1 MAEKSSENEKAAQDT
16 RSSAVVAGRRDC
28 SVESRLTG
36 VRVVLINT
44 THPGNIGAAA
54 RAMKVMG
61 LSSLHLVTPKIFPN
75 AEATA
80 MASGADDLL
89 QTAVVHD
96 SLDSA
101 LTGCSLVLG
110 TSARLRSL
118 PMPMLDARRAA
129 EQAVLEADG
138 HEADGPEIKGHEVK
152 GHEVAILFGRERYGL
167 VNEEMQRCQYLV
179 NIPSNPAYSSLN
191 LAQAVQII
199 GYELRVAAMGG
210 AGTSVPP
217 LDWEPVDDRQ
227 MEGFFEHLEQT
238 LLDIRFLNPKQ
249 PKKLMMRLRR
259 LFNRAR
265 PDQNEINI
273 LRGIL
278 KASQEAAEMKRE
290 SS

>member
-89 QTAVVHD
+89 QTAEVHD

-101 LTGCSLVLG
+101 LAGCSLVLG

-129 EQAVLEADG
+129 EQAV
-138 HEADGPEIKGHEVK
+138 HEADGYEAK

-179 NIPSNPAYSSLN
+179 NIPSNPEYSSLN

-278 KASQEAAEMKRE
+278 KASQEVSAMNRE

>member
-1 MAEKSSENEKAAQDT
+1 MSNRPEKAAQDT
-16 RSSAVVAGRRDC
+16 RSEAGMAGPESGQLR
-28 SVESRLTG
+28 SRLARI
-36 VRVVLINT
+36 RVILINT
-44 THPGNIGAAA
+44 THPGNIGATA

-101 LTGCSLVLG
+101 LAGCSLVLG

-118 PMPMLDARRAA
+118 SMPMLDARRAA
-129 EQAVLEADG
+129 NQAVVESDS
-138 HEADGPEIKGHEVK
+138 
-152 GHEVAILFGRERYGL
+152 HEVALLFGRERYGL
-167 VNEEMQRCQYLV
+167 INEEMQRCQFLV
-179 NIPSNPAYSSLN
+179 NIPSNPDYSSLN
-191 LAQAVQII
+191 LAQAVQIMA
-199 GYELRVAAMGG
+199 YELRVAAQGI
-210 AGTSVPP
+210 ADIAVDP

-249 PKKLMMRLRR
+249 PKRLMMRLRR

-278 KASQEAAEMKRE
+278 KASQE
-290 SS
+290 SSGNGHTRTKEPPGSG

>member
-1 MAEKSSENEKAAQDT
+1 
-16 RSSAVVAGRRDC
+16 
-28 SVESRLTG
+28 
-36 VRVVLINT
+36 
-44 THPGNIGAAA
+44 
-54 RAMKVMG
+54 
-61 LSSLHLVTPKIFPN
+61 
-75 AEATA
+75 

-89 QTAVVHD
+89 QTAVVHN

-101 LTGCSLVLG
+101 LAGCSLVLG

-129 EQAVLEADG
+129 EQAVQEA
-138 HEADGPEIKGHEVK
+138 A

-210 AGTSVPP
+210 AGLSVPP

-227 MEGFFEHLEQT
+227 MEGFFQHLEQT
-238 LLDIRFLNPKQ
+238 LLDIRFLNPAQ

-259 LFNRAR
+259 LYNRAR

-278 KASQEAAEMKRE
+278 KASQEQSGKDGE

>member
-1 MAEKSSENEKAAQDT
+1 MSDSLKKAAQDT
-16 RSSAVVAGRRDC
+16 RSGAAMAG
-28 SVESRLTG
+28 SESEMVESRLAR
-36 VRVVLINT
+36 VRIVLINT

-75 AEATA
+75 ADATA

-89 QTAVVHD
+89 QSAVVHD

-101 LTGCSLVLG
+101 LAGCPLVLG
-110 TSARLRSL
+110 TSARMRSL

-129 EQAVLEADG
+129 RQALVESG
-138 HEADGPEIKGHEVK
+138 S
-152 GHEVAILFGRERYGL
+152 HEVALLFGRERYGL
-167 VNEEMQRCQYLV
+167 TNEEMQRCQYLV
-179 NIPSNPAYSSLN
+179 NITSNPDYSSLN
-191 LAQAVQII
+191 LAQAVQILA
-199 GYELRVAAMGG
+199 YELRVAAQGFSDISI
-210 AGTSVPP
+210 AP
-217 LDWEPVDDRQ
+217 LDWEPVDDQQ
-227 MEGFFEHLEQT
+227 MEGLFEHLEQT

-249 PKKLMMRLRR
+249 PKRLMLRLRR

-278 KASQEAAEMKRE
+278 KASQEVSRRSELDE
-290 SS
+290 

>member
-1 MAEKSSENEKAAQDT
+1 MSESLQKAAQDT
-16 RSSAVVAGRRDC
+16 RSGEGMAEIDPLIIA
-28 SVESRLTG
+28 SRLSR
-36 VRVVLINT
+36 VRIVLINT
-44 THPGNIGAAA
+44 THPGNIGATA

-89 QTAVVHD
+89 QNAVVHD

-101 LTGCSLVLG
+101 LEGCPLVLG

-129 EQAVLEADG
+129 RQAVQESAEHD
-138 HEADGPEIKGHEVK
+138 
-152 GHEVAILFGRERYGL
+152 VAILFGRERYGL
-167 VNEEMQRCQYLV
+167 INEEMQRCQFLV
-179 NIPSNPAYSSLN
+179 NIPSNPEYSSLN
-191 LAQAVQII
+191 LAQAVQLI
-199 GYELRVAAMGG
+199 GYELRVAAMGFSDI
-210 AGTSVPP
+210 SVPP

-227 MEGFFEHLEQT
+227 MEGLFEHLEQT

-249 PKKLMMRLRR
+249 PKRLMMRLRR

-278 KASQEAAEMKRE
+278 KASQEMSRKAQDKK
-290 SS
+290 

>member
-1 MAEKSSENEKAAQDT
+1 MAEKSSVDVKAAQDN
-16 RSSAVVAGRRDC
+16 RSGAPGAGRSDI
-28 SVESRLTG
+28 SIESRLAG
-36 VRVVLINT
+36 VRVILINT
-44 THPGNIGAAA
+44 THPGNIGATA
-54 RAMKVMG
+54 RAMKTMG

-89 QTAVVHD
+89 QTAVIHD
-96 SLDSA
+96 SLESA
-101 LTGCSLVLG
+101 LEGCALVMG

-118 PMPMLDARRAA
+118 PMPMLDARAASERAIA
-129 EQAVLEADG
+129 ESAA
-138 HEADGPEIKGHEVK
+138 
-152 GHEVAILFGRERYGL
+152 HEVAILFGRERYGL
-167 VNEEMQRCQYLV
+167 TNEEMQRCQYLV

-210 AGTSVPP
+210 AGVSLPP
-217 LDWEPVDDRQ
+217 LDWEPVDDAQ
-227 MEGFFEHLEQT
+227 MEGLFEHLEQT

-249 PKKLMMRLRR
+249 PKRLMMRLRR

-278 KASQEAAEMKRE
+278 KASQDMAAKAPKM
-290 SS
+290 

>member
-1 MAEKSSENEKAAQDT
+1 MAERNDDEL
-16 RSSAVVAGRRDC
+16 RSGLAR
-28 SVESRLTG
+28 

-44 THPGNIGAAA
+44 THPGNIGATA

-80 MASGADDLL
+80 LASGADDIL
-89 QTAVVHD
+89 QKAVVHD

-101 LTGCSLVLG
+101 LAGCPLVLG

-118 PMPMLDARRAA
+118 PMPMFDARRAA
-129 EQAVLEADG
+129 RQALQESGSHD
-138 HEADGPEIKGHEVK
+138 
-152 GHEVAILFGRERYGL
+152 VAILFGRERYGL
-167 VNEEMQRCQYLV
+167 TNEEMQRCQYLV
-179 NIPSNPAYSSLN
+179 NIPANPEYSSLN

-199 GYELRVAAMGG
+199 SYELRVAALGV
-210 AGTSVPP
+210 ADISLPP
-217 LDWEPVDDRQ
+217 LDWEPVDDHQ
-227 MEGFFEHLEQT
+227 MELMFEHLQQT

-259 LFNRAR
+259 LFKRAR

-278 KASQEAAEMKRE
+278 KASQEA
-290 SS
+290 SSKQ

>member
-1 MAEKSSENEKAAQDT
+1 MAEKSSVNGKAAQDT
-16 RSSAVVAGRRDC
+16 RSSAAVAGQEDH
-28 SVESRLTG
+28 SVESRLG
-36 VRVVLINT
+36 RIRLVLINT

-80 MASGADDLL
+80 MASGADNLL
-89 QTAVVHD
+89 QSAVVHD

-101 LTGCSLVLG
+101 LAGCSLVLG

-118 PMPMLDARRAA
+118 PMPMLDARQAS
-129 EQAVLEADG
+129 EQAVQEA
-138 HEADGPEIKGHEVK
+138 KGHD
-152 GHEVAILFGRERYGL
+152 VAILFGRERYGL
-167 VNEEMQRCQYLV
+167 INEEMQRCQFLV
-179 NIPSNPAYSSLN
+179 NIPSNPEYSSLN

-210 AGTSVPP
+210 AGISVPP
-217 LDWEPVDDRQ
+217 LDWVPVDDSQ
-227 MEGFFEHLEQT
+227 MEGLFSHLEQT

-278 KASQEAAEMKRE
+278 KASQEMSGKRGSDNE
-290 SS
+290 